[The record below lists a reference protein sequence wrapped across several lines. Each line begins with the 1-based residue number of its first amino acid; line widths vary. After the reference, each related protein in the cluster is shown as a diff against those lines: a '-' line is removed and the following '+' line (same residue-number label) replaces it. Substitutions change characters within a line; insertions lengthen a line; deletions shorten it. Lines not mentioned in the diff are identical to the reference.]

1 VNYKFIKY
9 IYNSQLIA
17 RMKVL
22 NYILNAKKNKQKL
35 LALLIDPDKYK
46 ETHYK
51 NVFSKNKFDLVF
63 VGGSLITN
71 GDLEKTI
78 ASIKKINAHVPII
91 IFPGD
96 EFQISNKADAILF
109 LSLISGR
116 NADLLI
122 GKHVLAAPK
131 IKREKIECISTGYIL
146 VESGKLTTVSYITQT
161 LPIPNNKP
169 EIAAATALAGE
180 MLGMKLIY
188 LEAGSG
194 ADSSIDA
201 KIISAVNSQLSI
213 PLIVGGGVYSKK
225 QIQNHFKAGADLVVV
240 GTFFETSV
248 IMK

>member
-1 VNYKFIKY
+1 
-9 IYNSQLIA
+9 
-17 RMKVL
+17 MDVL
-22 NYILNAKKNKQKL
+22 NHILKAKKEKKHL
-35 LALLIDPDKYK
+35 LALLIDPDKYD

-51 NVFSKNKFDLVF
+51 KVFDKNKFDLIF

-78 ASIKKINAHVPII
+78 ASIKTINSNRPIV

-96 EFQISNKADAILF
+96 EFQISNNADAILF

-146 VESGKLTTVSYITQT
+146 IESGKLTTVSYITQT

-180 MLGMKLIY
+180 MLGMQLIY

-194 ADSSIDA
+194 ADSSIDE

-213 PLIVGGGVYSKK
+213 PLIVGGGIHSKK
-225 QIQNHFKAGADLVVV
+225 QVQNHFKAGADMVVV
-240 GTFFETSV
+240 GTFFEQHVALS
-248 IMK
+248 

>member
-1 VNYKFIKY
+1 
-9 IYNSQLIA
+9 
-17 RMKVL
+17 MDVL
-22 NYILNAKKNKQKL
+22 NHIIKAKKEKKHL
-35 LALLIDPDKYK
+35 LTLLIDPDKYDAA
-46 ETHYK
+46 HYK
-51 NVFSKNKFDLVF
+51 KIFSKNKFDLIF

-78 ASIKKINAHVPII
+78 ASIKKIKSNIPIV

-96 EFQISNKADAILF
+96 EFQISNQADAILF

-146 VESGKLTTVSYITQT
+146 IESGKLTTVSYITQT

-180 MLGMKLIY
+180 MLGLKLIY

-194 ADSSIDA
+194 ADNSIDA
-201 KIISAVNSQLSI
+201 KIIASVKAQISI
-213 PLIVGGGVYSKK
+213 PLIVGGGIHSKK
-225 QIQNHFKAGADLVVV
+225 QIQNHFKAGADVVVV
-240 GTFFETSV
+240 GTFFEKSME
-248 IMK
+248 MK

>member
-1 VNYKFIKY
+1 
-9 IYNSQLIA
+9 
-17 RMKVL
+17 MKVL
-22 NYILNAKKNKQKL
+22 NHIFKSKKEGKHL
-35 LALLIDPDKYK
+35 LALLIDPDKYQ
-46 ETHYK
+46 EAHYK
-51 NVFSKNKFDLVF
+51 KVFSKNKFDLVF

-71 GDLEKTI
+71 GDFEKTI
-78 ASIKKINAHVPII
+78 LSVKKVNLGLPLV

-146 VESGKLTTVSYITQT
+146 IESGKLTTVSYMTQT

-169 EIAAATALAGE
+169 EIAVATAIAGE
-180 MLGMKLIY
+180 MLGMHLIY

-194 ADSSIDA
+194 ADTSIDGS
-201 KIISAVNSQLSI
+201 IISAVHSQLSI
-213 PLIVGGGVYSKK
+213 PLIVGGGIHSKK
-225 QIQNHFKAGADLVVV
+225 QIQNHFNAGADVVVV
-240 GTFFETSV
+240 GTFFETSD

>member
-1 VNYKFIKY
+1 MNVFNH
-9 IYNSQLIA
+9 
-17 RMKVL
+17 
-22 NYILNAKKNKQKL
+22 ILKAKKERKNL
-35 LALLIDPDKYK
+35 LALLIDPDKYA
-46 ETHYK
+46 ELHYK
-51 NVFSKNKFDLVF
+51 KVFAKNEFDLIF

-78 ASIKKINAHVPII
+78 VSIKKISKLPII

-131 IKREKIECISTGYIL
+131 IKREKIEAISTGYIL
-146 VESGKLTTVSYITQT
+146 IESGKLTSVSYITQT

-169 EIAAATALAGE
+169 EIAASTAMAGE
-180 MLGMKLIY
+180 MLGMKAIY

-194 ADSSIDA
+194 ADSAIDS
-201 KIISAVNSQLSI
+201 KIISTVRAHIDI
-213 PLIVGGGVYSKK
+213 PLIVGGGIHSK
-225 QIQNHFKAGADLVVV
+225 QLIQNHFKAGADVVVV
-240 GTFFETSV
+240 GTFFEAAV
-248 IMK
+248 EMK